1 MSKYESRDFSRNIKV
16 GEYTFQVREAQD
28 WAYCNALKDGM
39 NPCLIL
45 FIHAVDEKGTV
56 VAEYER
62 VWEGH
67 LNSAHAYAFINKFL
81 QDSKYRQQYQ
91 THGDP
96 IIAELP
102 KSKDLVNPLCAK
114 AIQRVNASKS
124 EKLKFRDFAALKT
137 YGRDKVSSMKMDVLK
152 DIVSEEEMER
162 IKGAVDERDVIA
174 VLRWMKRGLH
184 MDHAIHKV
192 KVDREIAN
200 NTR

>member
-1 MSKYESRDFSRNIKV
+1 MSKYESRDFSRNVKV
-16 GEYTFQVREAQD
+16 GEYTFQVREALD

-67 LNSAHAYAFINKFL
+67 LSSAHAYAFINKFL

-91 THGDP
+91 T
-96 IIAELP
+96 
-102 KSKDLVNPLCAK
+102 
-114 AIQRVNASKS
+114 IQRVNASKS

-152 DIVSEEEMER
+152 DIVSEEEMEQ